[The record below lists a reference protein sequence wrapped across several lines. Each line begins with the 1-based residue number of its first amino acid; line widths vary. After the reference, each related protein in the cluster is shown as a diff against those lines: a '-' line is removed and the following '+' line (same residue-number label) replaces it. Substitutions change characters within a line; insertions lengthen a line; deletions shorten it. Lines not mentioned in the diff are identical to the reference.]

1 MFAKSKTDKQYI
13 EHKKKLLQMVK
24 LNLKRNLV
32 GNWAHR
38 KKGNEKTEN
47 FRK

>member
-24 LNLKRNLV
+24 FKKESSRKLSSQKKR
-32 GNWAHR
+32 
-38 KKGNEKTEN
+38 K
-47 FRK
+47 